1 MTVDSGSP
9 LPKPEDMTPPPRSV
23 PFTLWCHLLA
33 GPVTLAGSGVFA
45 FGMLFA
51 IVFVPATD
59 LLGTWRL
66 SQRRQEAPGW
76 QETVEATNSHEG
88 GDDGDSGTPIY
99 RCDYSF
105 RLPDGT
111 ALRGRSYTLGQQFQ
125 LHPAQPGGP
134 APRLAV
140 TVEYDSQ
147 YPETNRI
154 RGTRTSPY
162 GPWALFVVVFPT
174 VGLLIALGGL
184 AVGRRRGRLLRD
196 GEAVA
201 ARITTCRFGAGD
213 DGVDLPVAAY
223 KQQMGDLHR
232 QFGRHPIVQLA
243 SGFLVV
249 WSMLATA
256 FLVFGTLFCV
266 AMLVLVLFIM
276 PMPARERTLFAM
288 AIAGFLVLWVTMGL
302 FMARSGWRAVRAA
315 RGGGAA
321 SPPQKPVRCAFE
333 FRLPDGEVVQA
344 RAPGRLTDQPGDEP
358 PQPALYDPARPS
370 RALLLSGLAPAVR
383 VGPYSG
389 WETTA
394 GAEAVLRLLVALLLL
409 AGPVAVLAVLH

>member
-1 MTVDSGSP
+1 MAVESGSP
-9 LPKPEDMTPPPRSV
+9 FPKPEDLTPPPRSV
-23 PFTLWCHLLA
+23 PFPLWCHLLA

-51 IVFVPATD
+51 IIFVPATD
-59 LLGTWRL
+59 VVGTWRL

-76 QETVEATNSHEG
+76 LEAVEATNFHEG

-99 RCDYSF
+99 GCGYSF

-111 ALRGRSYTLGQQFQ
+111 MLRGRSYTLGQQFQ
-125 LHPAQPGGP
+125 LPPAAPGGP

-140 TVEYDSQ
+140 TVEYDPQ
-147 YPETNRI
+147 HPETNRI
-154 RGTRTSPY
+154 QGTRTSPY

-201 ARITTCRFGAGD
+201 ARITTCRFGAGE
-213 DGVDLPVAAY
+213 DGADLPVAAY
-223 KQQMGDLHR
+223 KQQMGDLRR
-232 QFGRHPIVQLA
+232 QFGGHPIVQLA
-243 SGFLVV
+243 NAFLVG
-249 WSMLATA
+249 WSVLATA
-256 FLVFGTLFCV
+256 FLVLGTLFCV
-266 AMLVLVLFIM
+266 AMLVLVLFVL
-276 PMPARERTLFAM
+276 PMPVRERGLFAM
-288 AIAGFLVLWVTMGL
+288 AITGFLVLWVTMGL
-302 FMARSGWRAVRAA
+302 FMARSGWLAVRAA
-315 RGGGAA
+315 RGGGAG
-321 SPPQKPVRCAFE
+321 SQPQKPVRCAFE

-344 RAPGRLTDQPGDEP
+344 RAPGRLTDLPGDEP

-370 RALLLSGLAPAVR
+370 RALLLSGLSPGVR
-383 VGPYSG
+383 VGPYGG

-394 GAEAVLRLLVALLLL
+394 GPEAVLRLLVALLLL
-409 AGPVAVLAVLH
+409 AGPVAVWALLH